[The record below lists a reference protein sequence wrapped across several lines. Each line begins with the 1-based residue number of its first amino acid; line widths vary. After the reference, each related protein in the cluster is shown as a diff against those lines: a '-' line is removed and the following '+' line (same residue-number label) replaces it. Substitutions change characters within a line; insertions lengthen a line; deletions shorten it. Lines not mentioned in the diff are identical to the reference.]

1 MNNGHWSVMRECL
14 LSVRSL
20 EVQEAKLQVAGC
32 EEIFREKRSGGSTP
46 SALSSRSACVYI
58 RKGDTLVISRID
70 RLARSAEHLLQLSRE
85 LEEKGVTL
93 KVLDQSIDTGDA
105 AGKAFLGML
114 AVFAQFENDIRK
126 ERQMDGIAK
135 AREKG
140 VKFGRK
146 PVMTGEQED
155 EARQLRKDGWALQR
169 IADHMGVSKG
179 LIHKITSRQE
189 SSGV

>member
-1 MNNGHWSVMRECL
+1 M
-14 LSVRSL
+14 SL
-20 EVQEAKLQVAGC
+20 VGYARVSSIGQSLDVQEAKLQSAGC
-32 EEIFREKRSGGSTP
+32 QEIFREKRSGVDTERP
-46 SALSSRSACVYI
+46 QLKECMRYI

-179 LIHKITSRQE
+179 LIHKVTNRPG

>member
-1 MNNGHWSVMRECL
+1 MSLVGYARVSSVGQ
-14 LSVRSL
+14 SL
-20 EVQEAKLQVAGC
+20 DVQEAKLQSAGC
-32 EEIFREKRSGGSTP
+32 EEIFREKRSGVDTERP
-46 SALSSRSACVYI
+46 QLKECMRYI

-140 VKFGRK
+140 VKFGRR
-146 PVMTGEQED
+146 PVMTEEQEG

-179 LIHKITSRQE
+179 LIHKVTSRPG